1 MVKKILVLPLLLL
14 STTVFANT
22 YSFVPTN
29 GNQNN
34 QGVTIGNL
42 FQLEVLDLGAGQVSF
57 EFTNDNVLSSSIIAV
72 YIGGPNLFASNTFTE
87 STGVNFQSINTEQPQ
102 TGFAIEAASRSVNQ
116 GGNNFGNGINQIIPN
131 TTPEFLRYTFTL
143 DDNTTFGTVINN
155 LNSGTLLVGVTG
167 QTNNQAN
174 DQYIINTPSAVPL
187 PGAGWLFGS
196 TLIGLMGLRRRVY

>member
-42 FQLEVLDLGAGQVSF
+42 FQLEVLDIGAGEVSF

-72 YIGGPNLFASNTFTE
+72 YIGGPDLFANNTFTE
-87 STGVNFQSINTEQPQ
+87 SAGVNFQSINTKQPQ
-102 TGFAIEAASRSVNQ
+102 TGFAIEAASKTANQ
-116 GGNNFGNGINQIIPN
+116 GDNFTNGINQVVPN
-131 TTPEFLRYTFTL
+131 TNPEFLKYTLTL
-143 DDNTTFGTVINN
+143 AANTTFGTVISN
-155 LNSGTLLVGVTG
+155 LNSGALLVGVTG

-196 TLIGLMGLRRRVY
+196 ALIGLMGLRRRVY